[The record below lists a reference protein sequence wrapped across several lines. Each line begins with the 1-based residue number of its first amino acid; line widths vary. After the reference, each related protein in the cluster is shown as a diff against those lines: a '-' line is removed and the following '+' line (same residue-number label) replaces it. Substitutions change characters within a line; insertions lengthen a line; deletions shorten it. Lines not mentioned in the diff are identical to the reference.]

1 MRTGIIKTSLE
12 IPVPIDK
19 PDLNGVM
26 YTEKAIIDACEKAN
40 NLPIVMY
47 GLDDNTKVIGVAT
60 KVKYEDGHILVN
72 GCFRY
77 GGTEET
83 VVFGDENKIVSM
95 EIVGFGISD

>member
-47 GLDDNTKVIGVAT
+47 GLDNNTKVIGAAT
-60 KVKYEDGHILVN
+60 KVKYEDGHILVDGYLN
-72 GCFRY
+72 F

-83 VVFGDENKIVSM
+83 VVFDDENKIVSM